1 MSVSLS
7 VCLCVSIAIPLMIPL
22 LCTRC
27 VYCRELLHSGCIVFG
42 AILRHLQ
49 TLKVQIV
56 ADVITL
62 LQNHR
67 RLLDLGARGHPSGP
81 YPHQAQGVSG
91 GRCKY
96 VPGGVVEP
104 WLWERVQHHASHPL
118 TGYSPHHHESGL
130 WNDQHYSVVWNETRP
145 KKRDG

>member
-22 LCTRC
+22 LCIRC
-27 VYCRELLHSGCIVFG
+27 VHCRELLHSGCIVFG

-67 RLLDLGARGHPSGP
+67 RLLDIGARGHPSGP

-104 WLWERVQHHASHPL
+104 
-118 TGYSPHHHESGL
+118 
-130 WNDQHYSVVWNETRP
+130 
-145 KKRDG
+145 